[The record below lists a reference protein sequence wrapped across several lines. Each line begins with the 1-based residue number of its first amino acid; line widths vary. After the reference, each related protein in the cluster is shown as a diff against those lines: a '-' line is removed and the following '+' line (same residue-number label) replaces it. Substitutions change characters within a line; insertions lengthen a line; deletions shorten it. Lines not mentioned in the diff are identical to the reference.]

1 MQERF
6 PAVYSPSGL
15 GDYPFSKRITI
26 RMAAFIFQV
35 LIRAIGS
42 TMRFELDRE
51 DPHGEIL
58 RSGKTPIYTIWHD
71 RIFAST
77 YYMRGRDIVVLTSK
91 SFDGEYIARFLTK
104 FGFGTVRGSSS
115 RGGVRGM
122 VEMIRLIR
130 AGLPMAFTVDGP
142 RGPRY
147 EAKSG
152 PILLAKKTGDPILPF
167 VVECERRWCVNS
179 WDRLQIPKPFTR
191 ARVFFGEPLFVDP
204 DADDEKIE
212 ESRMHLQSTLDELV
226 TWGERWRLKGHVSS
240 AEAER

>member
-6 PAVYSPSGL
+6 PAVYLPAGL
-15 GDYPFSKRITI
+15 DEYPFRKRLTI
-26 RMAAFIFQV
+26 RLAAWAFNV
-35 LIRAIGS
+35 LIRTIGS
-42 TMRFELDRE
+42 TLRYEVE
-51 DPHGEIL
+51 GIDPRPAVRAAGE
-58 RSGKTPIYTIWHD
+58 TPIFAIWHD

-77 YYMRGRDIVVLTSK
+77 YYMRGDGIVVLTSK

-147 EAKSG
+147 EVKSG
-152 PILLAKKTGDPILPF
+152 PVILAKKTANPIVPF
-167 VVECERRWCVNS
+167 VIECEGSWRVKS
-179 WDRLQIPKPFTR
+179 WDRLQIPKPFSR
-191 ARVFFGEPLFVDP
+191 ARVFYTEPVHVDP
-204 DADDEKIE
+204 DADDDEVEAK
-212 ESRMHLQSTLDELV
+212 RMELQAKLDELV
-226 TWGERWRLKGHVSS
+226 MRGKRWRIS
-240 AEAER
+240 R

>member
-1 MQERF
+1 MRERF
-6 PAVYSPSGL
+6 PAVYEPAGL
-15 GDYPFSKRITI
+15 AEYPFKQRFTI
-26 RMAAFIFQV
+26 KLAALAFAL

-42 TMRFELDRE
+42 TLRYEVEGD
-51 DPHGEIL
+51 DPRAKIWG
-58 RSGKTPIYTIWHD
+58 SGQTPIFAIWHD

-77 YYMRGRDIVVLTSK
+77 YFMRNDGIVVLTSK

-147 EAKSG
+147 EVKSG
-152 PILLAKKTGDPILPF
+152 PVVLAKKTGNPIVPF
-167 VVECERRWCVNS
+167 VIECERAWRVKS
-179 WDRLQIPKPFTR
+179 WDRLQIPKPFSR
-191 ARVFFGEPLFVDP
+191 ARVFYTEPVHVDP
-204 DADDEKIE
+204 EGDDEGIE
-212 ESRMHLQSTLDELV
+212 AKRSEVQAKLDELV
-226 TWGERWRLKGHVSS
+226 ERGEKWRRNL
-240 AEAER
+240 

>member
-6 PAVYSPSGL
+6 PAVYTPASL
-15 GDYPFSKRITI
+15 ADYPLKQRLAI
-26 RMAAFIFQV
+26 RLAAYAFYI
-35 LIRAIGS
+35 LIKLIGS
-42 TMRFELDRE
+42 TLRYEVDGDDPRPRVRE
-51 DPHGEIL
+51 A
-58 RSGKTPIYTIWHD
+58 GKTPIFAIWHD
-71 RIFAST
+71 RIFASI
-77 YYMRGRDIVVLTSK
+77 YFMRGDGIVVLTSK

-152 PILLAKKTGDPILPF
+152 PVVLAKKTGTPVLPF
-167 VVECERRWCVNS
+167 VVECEKFLQVRS
-179 WDRLQIPKPFTR
+179 WDRLQIPKPFSK
-191 ARVFFGEPLFVDP
+191 ARVFYAEPVNVPAEAND
-204 DADDEKIE
+204 DAIEAKRAELQAKLDDAVE
-212 ESRMHLQSTLDELV
+212 R
-226 TWGERWRLKGHVSS
+226 GRRWREGN
-240 AEAER
+240 

>member
-6 PAVYSPSGL
+6 PAVYTPASL
-15 GDYPFSKRITI
+15 ADYPLKQRVAI
-26 RMAAFIFQV
+26 RLAAYAFYL
-35 LIRAIGS
+35 LIKLIGS
-42 TMRFELDRE
+42 TLRYEVDGADPRPPVRE
-51 DPHGEIL
+51 A
-58 RSGKTPIYTIWHD
+58 GKTPIFAIWHD

-77 YYMRGRDIVVLTSK
+77 YYMRNDGIVVLTSK

-104 FGFGTVRGSSS
+104 FGFGSVRGSSS

-152 PILLAKKTGDPILPF
+152 PIILAKKTGNPILSF
-167 VVECERRWCVNS
+167 VVECERYWQVKS
-179 WDRLQIPKPFTR
+179 WDRLQIPKPFSR
-191 ARVFFGEPLFVDP
+191 ARVFYTEPVVVAA
-204 DADDEKIE
+204 DADDEAIE
-212 ESRMHLQSTLDELV
+212 AKRGELQAKLDEAV
-226 TWGERWRLKGHVSS
+226 ERGRSWREG
-240 AEAER
+240 R